1 MKNFD
6 LKKTQ
11 KNHNTKICQNNVEY
25 FLFWV
30 TTSIKLTWL
39 IDIHLHY
46 LQNLD
51 ELVAK
56 NFQILKTIVPGQ

>member
-30 TTSIKLTWL
+30 TTSIKLT
-39 IDIHLHY
+39 
-46 LQNLD
+46 
-51 ELVAK
+51 
-56 NFQILKTIVPGQ
+56 